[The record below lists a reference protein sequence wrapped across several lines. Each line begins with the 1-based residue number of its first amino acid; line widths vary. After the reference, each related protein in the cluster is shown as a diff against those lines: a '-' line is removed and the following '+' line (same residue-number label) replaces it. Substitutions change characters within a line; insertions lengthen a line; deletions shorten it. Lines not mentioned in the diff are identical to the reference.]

1 MASSDSS
8 WLSLSGRRRLP
19 VIRQSTIAECGL
31 ACMAMIVAYFGRSE
45 DLVSLRR
52 RFGMSLS
59 GAGLASLA
67 RIGDALHLSP
77 RAVRCRLSELR
88 RLTTP
93 CILHWEF
100 DHFVVLKKVT
110 RQQVLIHD
118 PASGAQRVPLAE
130 ADGKFTGVA
139 LEFSPTGRFERRKA
153 PRRLRLG
160 DLVVLERGHALSIPV
175 ALLFAVISELLLL
188 VTPFYLQTVID
199 QVLTRGDHLLLHALV
214 IGFAVLAIF
223 RLAAS
228 AMRQLTFQFLSHV
241 TVFSLSSRVIR
252 HLLHLPVSWFRERTT
267 GDIQQRMQSL
277 TGIQAFVTQ
286 ALPSLVL
293 DSIFLL
299 IVVVMMTAYAPL
311 LSMIVVATAVIYTLW
326 RVLVYPAML
335 EQTGQLVR
343 AEAAAQ
349 SHLLESLRSIQSIRM
364 CAGESS
370 RTTEW
375 QNLLVRRINT
385 QIRAGNLGVVD
396 GSVHQALFQ
405 GLHIG
410 IVFLLARHVQRGEMS
425 IGEIS
430 AFVAYTGMFVTRA
443 SGIVN
448 RLFEYKL
455 LRVPLER
462 LADVVFNE
470 AEEPERD
477 TCSRARLGGNVR
489 ASGLRFSYPGMT
501 SVVLDGVSLDV
512 TQGELLAICGG
523 SGSGKST
530 LLRILAGIEQA
541 ASGLLCFDGK
551 PLAHWP
557 PAVVRRSMATVF
569 HDDALVSGSIA
580 KNIALFDPAPDHARV
595 QRAAELAAVAGSI
608 EALPMRYETPIGDLG
623 SALSAGQVQ
632 RLLFARALYRRP
644 SLMLL
649 DEFTSGLDEE
659 SERRVLQTLQRLR
672 ITRIVVTHSPHV
684 LRACDR
690 VYRLSDGK
698 LTRL

>member
-1 MASSDSS
+1 MPSSAAA

-31 ACMAMIVAYFGRSE
+31 ACMAMIVAYFGRNE

-59 GAGLASLA
+59 GASLLSLA
-67 RIGDALHLSP
+67 RIGEALHLSP

-88 RLTTP
+88 RLTAP

-110 RQQVLIHD
+110 RRQVVIHD
-118 PASGAQRVPLAE
+118 PASGARRVPLAE

-139 LEFSPTGRFERRKA
+139 LEFSPTGRFERRKTS
-153 PRRLRLG
+153 RRLRLS
-160 DLVVLERGHALSIPV
+160 DLVVFERGHALSIPV
-175 ALLFAVISELLLL
+175 ALLFAIISELLLL
-188 VTPFYLQTVID
+188 LTPFYLQTVID
-199 QVLTRGDHLLLHALV
+199 QVLTRGDHLLLHTLV
-214 IGFAVLAIF
+214 IGFAMLTVF
-223 RLAAS
+223 QLAAS
-228 AMRQLTFQFLSHV
+228 AMRRLTFQFLSHV
-241 TVFSLSSRVIR
+241 TVFSLASRVIR
-252 HLLHLPVSWFRERTT
+252 HLLHLPVTWFRERTT

-311 LSMIVVATAVIYTLW
+311 LSMIVVATAAIYTLW

-364 CAGESS
+364 CAGEAS

-385 QIRAGNLGVVD
+385 QIRAGNLGIVD

-410 IVFLLARHVQRGEMS
+410 IVFLLARYVQRGEMS

-462 LADVVFNE
+462 LADVVFSE

-477 TCSRARLGGNVR
+477 SCSRARLAGSVR

-501 SVVLDGVSLDV
+501 SFVLDGVSLDV
-512 TQGELLAICGG
+512 TQGESLAICGG

-530 LLRILAGIEQA
+530 LLRILAGIERA
-541 ASGLLCFDGK
+541 ESGSLCFDGK

-580 KNIALFDPAPDHARV
+580 KNIALFDPAPDHERV
-595 QRAAELAAVAGSI
+595 HRAAELAAVAGTI

-632 RLLFARALYRRP
+632 RILFARALYRRP
-644 SLMLL
+644 ALMLL

-659 SERRVLQTLQRLR
+659 SERRVLQTLLRLP
-672 ITRIVVTHSPHV
+672 ITRVVVTHSPNV

-698 LTRL
+698 LTLL